1 MQGTLPSRAD
11 APAALLMAALFF
23 TFGLF
28 ALLRP
33 DKVRNAMD
41 NFANAWKQDSWH
53 PYRMPLPV
61 LRLVVG
67 GTGIGGAALFVYI
80 AYVALSR

>member
-1 MQGTLPSRAD
+1 
-11 APAALLMAALFF
+11 MAALFF
-23 TFGLF
+23 TFGIF
-28 ALLRP
+28 AVSRP

-53 PYRMPLPV
+53 PYQMPLPV
-61 LRLVVG
+61 LRVVVG
-67 GTGIGGAALFVYI
+67 GVGIGVAALFVYI